1 MASATS
7 TKKGKSMAICKACG
21 VEQAGFMSDICGK
34 CISSSPSASTGD
46 EVQSAAAASESSLS
60 EGDYTSMIGKAV
72 MWLSIAAAA
81 ICIFAL
87 GRIDVPDGIYDTK
100 TVWSTT
106 LVASFV
112 AAGLNGVFFGFL
124 LDKVG
129 SALRHLEKIRGEK

>member
-1 MASATS
+1 
-7 TKKGKSMAICKACG
+7 
-21 VEQAGFMSDICGK
+21 MSDLCGK
-34 CISSSPSASTGD
+34 CISSPPSASTGGD
-46 EVQSAAAASESSLS
+46 AVRPSAENPLS

-87 GRIDVPDGIYDTK
+87 GRIEVPDGMYDTK
-100 TVWSTT
+100 IVWSTT

-129 SALRHLEKIRGEK
+129 SVLRHLEKIRSGN